1 MQSTYASGTVP
12 NSAATIPPTAGDRC
26 AVAEMERPKPLA
38 AGRPTTKTNQATT
51 ATKVAPL
58 VTVANDDPATRQ
70 SLCRL
75 LETAGYR
82 VVEANGAQ
90 QAIARMSEDVAV
102 VIMDMFSQDPSDME
116 SLCHVCKS
124 FKDTQ
129 VIVISAT
136 ATTRETVAA
145 IRQGA
150 FHCLPRQC
158 DRDELLLRVQ
168 QAARMSKIT
177 RDCRA
182 LWQAVTCPISTAELI
197 GDGEPMRVV
206 KKQIA
211 AFSQLDSTVLI
222 TGPVGSGKTLVSQII
237 HNNGNRASQPLVS
250 VNCAGL
256 PPELLG
262 VELFGQAANATNPT
276 ARPGRLEIAA
286 GGTLLLEQVGLL
298 PLELQSKLLRFLEQ
312 RTAAR
317 VGSNTARP
325 LDVRI
330 IATAGRDLT
339 AMCRQGSFRQDLLF
353 RLNVLLLNL
362 PPLSD
367 RTDDIPEL
375 ARDLL
380 SRITTHRGSASITIS
395 NDALQLLINYDWPG
409 NVRELEDVLGRAST
423 FCEGSTI
430 RRGDVV
436 LNQFRPPQN
445 AGETGSGTHL
455 AGLTLAE
462 IERRALVETL
472 QMCRSNR
479 AKTARQLGVSEKT
492 IYNKIKQFNLT
503 GIV

>member
-1 MQSTYASGTVP
+1 MQSTYAGSTIP
-12 NSAATIPPTAGDRC
+12 NSAATIPPTSGDRS
-26 AVAEMERPKPLA
+26 AIAEMDRPTPVAAERPA
-38 AGRPTTKTNQATT
+38 TKTDQVAA
-51 ATKVAPL
+51 ATKVTPL
-58 VTVANDDPATRQ
+58 VAVANDDPATRQ

-75 LETAGYR
+75 LKTAGYR
-82 VVEANGAQ
+82 VVEANGARE
-90 QAIARMSEDVAV
+90 AIARMSDDVAV
-102 VIMDMFSQDPSDME
+102 AIMDMFSQDPADMK
-116 SLCHVCKS
+116 SLRHVCKS

-136 ATTRETVAA
+136 STTRETVAA
-145 IRQGA
+145 IKQGA
-150 FHCLPRQC
+150 FQCLPRQC

-168 QAARMSKIT
+168 QAARVSKIT

-182 LWQAVTCPISTAELI
+182 LWQAVSCPVSTVELI
-197 GDGEPMRVV
+197 GDSEPMRVV

-222 TGPVGSGKTLVSQII
+222 TGTAGSGKTLISQII
-237 HNNGNRASQPLVS
+237 HNSGNRASQPLVS
-250 VNCAGL
+250 MNCGGL
-256 PPELLG
+256 PPELLE
-262 VELFGQAANATNPT
+262 VELFGQVANATNPT

-286 GGTLLLEQVGLL
+286 GGTLLLEQIGLL
-298 PLELQSKLLRFLEQ
+298 PLGLQSKLLRFLEQ

-317 VGSNTARP
+317 VGSNTTRP

-367 RTDDIPEL
+367 RADDIPEL
-375 ARDLL
+375 ARGLL
-380 SRITTHRGSASITIS
+380 SRIAAHRRSAAITIN
-395 NDALQLLINYDWPG
+395 NDALQLLINHDWPG

-430 RRGDVV
+430 RCGDVV
-436 LNQFRPPQN
+436 LNQFRPPQT

-462 IERRALVETL
+462 IERRALIETL

-492 IYNKIKQFNLT
+492 IYNKIKEYN
-503 GIV
+503 IRPE